1 MRSTFAGLNTM
12 YRGIVSNQASLETV
26 GHNITNA
33 GTDGYSRQK
42 VNQAATSAQT
52 IYTTFGPSQM
62 GTGND
67 VLSIMRARNVYAD
80 KQYWKE
86 NATNSYYEMKQV
98 NYDKLEAIFNDT
110 DDTGI
115 MSSVEA
121 FYKSWVD
128 LSANA
133 STTSNRVTVIE
144 MAKTVIDRINTGARQ
159 VQDQIDAEYE
169 DMKINVNSINDLT
182 DQIVTLNKNIAAV
195 EATGSYA
202 NDLRDK
208 RDLLTDEL
216 STYFNVSVTE
226 DKETGAYTIVSNGV
240 SVVSGFSCLH
250 FEMADRV
257 MNRRYGIADYTLKI
271 KETQSAFLPADGILL
286 AKMENVGECKN
297 YLDDL
302 SNMAAF
308 LMTNFNDQHRL
319 GYGIGGSDIDPEITN
334 INFFGDKDKYY
345 YWDPDQERVLALTK
359 NVGGEAETYD
369 DKIGIEVIKMLSV
382 NKQLTERDG
391 TNYVSAATGKYIVQI
406 NPDTDQPIIDPNT
419 GKPAD
424 VVVETYTNI
433 LKEVDP
439 NTGQL
444 IIIYKVDPN
453 TGNIEKDPNT
463 GKPIPETIAGFDT
476 REEAEAGVKG
486 LPAGTPELGKYDVA
500 YDATT
505 EQTTITTEVV
515 TIKYNKATKKW
526 DRTVTTS
533 TAIREKDAGTA
544 DGTNAVDV
552 STLFNQVQG
561 KCTDTKSIRPI
572 GSISLEAYYNAS
584 MSGLGAS
591 AEAMDNL
598 VEAQGIIML
607 QVENWRSSTAG
618 VNWNEELTNMI
629 TFQTGYA
636 ACSRCLT
643 TMDEMLDRL
652 INNTGVVG
660 R

>member
-319 GYGIGGSDIDPEITN
+319 GYGIGGSDIDPEATN

-359 NVGGEAETYD
+359 NVGGEAEEYD

-391 TNYVSAATGKYIVQI
+391 TNYVSAATGKYIQ
-406 NPDTDQPIIDPNT
+406 QQDPNT
-419 GKPAD
+419 GEMVD
-424 VVVETYTNI
+424 VVVQT
-433 LKEVDP
+433 LKLE
-439 NTGQL
+439 
-444 IIIYKVDPN
+444 
-453 TGNIEKDPNT
+453 
-463 GKPIPETIAGFDT
+463 GFDT

-561 KCTDTKSIRPI
+561 KCTDKKSIRPI

-584 MSGLGAS
+584 MSGLGAA

>member
-319 GYGIGGSDIDPEITN
+319 GYGIGGSDIDPEATN

-359 NVGGEAETYD
+359 NVGGEAEEYD

-391 TNYVSAATGKYIVQI
+391 TNYVSAATGKYIQ
-406 NPDTDQPIIDPNT
+406 QQDPNT
-419 GKPAD
+419 GEMVD
-424 VVVETYTNI
+424 VVVET
-433 LKEVDP
+433 LKLE
-439 NTGQL
+439 
-444 IIIYKVDPN
+444 
-453 TGNIEKDPNT
+453 
-463 GKPIPETIAGFDT
+463 GFDT

-561 KCTDTKSIRPI
+561 KCTDKKSIRPI

-584 MSGLGAS
+584 MSGLGAA